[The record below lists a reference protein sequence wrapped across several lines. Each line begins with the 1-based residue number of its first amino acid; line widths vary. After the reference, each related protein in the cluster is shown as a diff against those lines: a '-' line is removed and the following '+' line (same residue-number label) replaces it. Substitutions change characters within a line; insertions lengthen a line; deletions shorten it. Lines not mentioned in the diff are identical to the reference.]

1 MNSWQFY
8 SNIDKYKAKS
18 ISHAGLKSVS
28 NLATGLKNMKNY
40 GYYNKI
46 DNFYGPGKSRYFYS
60 KDEWDAYQ
68 REKNKAY
75 DKAKAEVKAR
85 DEAIEAARPKNKV
98 EQAQYARQQE
108 EKKGQKKIQE
118 EQRAAV
124 VEKIH
129 NSVKTVDNIL
139 DTINVYS
146 KSKET
151 KHKIEELRKKYDL
164 KVAGGGNG
172 PYGYMQDEEYRKLMD
187 PYYVKGTKNILS
199 SENVNSDNDFNRM
212 KQIEHEWSQ
221 KYYKDLMND
230 VKDIIR
236 NDDNAEW
243 LIHEIMR
250 SYRVMN
256 VMNNNPD
263 AEVYDVITK
272 ALRDLNMDNA
282 ETWDNSKNIKTWK

>member
-8 SNIDKYKAKS
+8 SNIDKYKANS

-28 NLATGLKNMKNY
+28 NLATVLKNMKNY

-68 REKNKAY
+68 REKDAMY
-75 DKAKAEVKAR
+75 QKAKANVKAR

-108 EKKGQKKIQE
+108 EKKGQRTSQKMMEKAIAKKTT
-118 EQRAAV
+118 
-124 VEKIH
+124 
-129 NSVKTVDNIL
+129 NSLHTINNIL
-139 DTINVYS
+139 DTINAYS

-164 KVAGGGNG
+164 KAGYEG
-172 PYGYMQDEEYRKLMD
+172 PYGYIQDEKYKKIID
-187 PYYVKGTKNILS
+187 PYINGDKSKSLEDNI
-199 SENVNSDNDFNRM
+199 NVDNDFYE
-212 KQIEHEWSQ
+212 KSQIQHEWSQ

-236 NDDNAEW
+236 NDDSAWLMYELMNNSAVTNA
-243 LIHEIMR
+243 
-250 SYRVMN
+250 
-256 VMNNNPD
+256 MNNN